1 MSLPAS
7 WTALLTRCGS
17 KSSQRALRVAGNA
30 SSKKRIISCNLIFGS
45 CGTSQR
51 EQLQAAS
58 WSNATDLLCGRFG
71 WFRPMWG
78 SASLTADGAAR
89 REYIASLREAD
100 EFAFNRLIKFV
111 VS

>member
-1 MSLPAS
+1 
-7 WTALLTRCGS
+7 
-17 KSSQRALRVAGNA
+17 
-30 SSKKRIISCNLIFGS
+30 
-45 CGTSQR
+45 
-51 EQLQAAS
+51 
-58 WSNATDLLCGRFG
+58 
-71 WFRPMWG
+71 MWG